1 MSRRRSNQPTISL
14 FSFQDIITSV
24 TAILI
29 LVVLILTLELISR
42 KYDAAASDPETQ
54 KRATS
59 EAVAE
64 LEALVNRI
72 SSEAASE
79 SHRGLGT
86 SVPAIPESELQIMR
100 EQADRAVNQVIDA
113 QRINE
118 KAKGLAKEALAAVA
132 ETRVQSSEV
141 AEQDQETAKLCQET
155 DKFTA
160 ENATERG
167 RLETRQQELAGRP
180 LPGPQL
186 VFRRPPG
193 TARRSWLLE
202 TSDTGFATLQ
212 LGTGTTSLLGPDSGD
227 ASKLVRWIATLQPN
241 ADYVLILARPSGID
255 SSEKARARLKAANIP
270 HGLDFIGE
278 DQSVHDGS
286 SDDAPPAGAAGKEAS
301 R

>member
-14 FSFQDIITSV
+14 FSFQDIVTSV

-42 KYDAAASDPETQ
+42 KYEAAASDPETQ
-54 KRATS
+54 KRTTC

-79 SHRGLGT
+79 SQRGSGT
-86 SVPAIPESELQIMR
+86 SVPAIPESELRIMR

-113 QRINE
+113 RSINE
-118 KAKGLAKEALAAVA
+118 KAKSLAQKALAAVA
-132 ETRVQSSEV
+132 EMRAQSNE
-141 AEQDQETAKLCQET
+141 ATEQERETALLCQET
-155 DKFTA
+155 DKLAA

-212 LGTGTTSLLGPDSGD
+212 LGTGTTSRLGPDSGD
-227 ASKLVRWIATLQPN
+227 ASRLVRWIATLQPN
-241 ADYVLILARPSGID
+241 ADYVLILSRPSGID
-255 SSEKARARLKAANIP
+255 SSEKARARLKAVNIP

-278 DQSVHDGS
+278 EQSVHDGS
-286 SDDAPPAGAAGKEAS
+286 LDDAPPVGAAGKGAG